1 MIVMTE
7 TAGQNRPRNFY
18 TTTTTDTVAMLF
30 VA

>member
-7 TAGQNRPRNFY
+7 TAGQNHPHNFY
-18 TTTTTDTVAMLF
+18 TTTDTVAMLF